1 MLSRISSR
9 AALGSEGKEAI
20 ANRRVAQ
27 RGLKRF
33 SAHHIYRTFEQ
44 AGNKLLQIDISI
56 YVPYRVRIDVDQYID
71 VTVGTSLTTRQRT
84 EQRHVKYPA
93 GSQFSFV
100 KAQCSE
106 GIFST
111 H

>member
-1 MLSRISSR
+1 
-9 AALGSEGKEAI
+9 
-20 ANRRVAQ
+20 
-27 RGLKRF
+27 
-33 SAHHIYRTFEQ
+33 
-44 AGNKLLQIDISI
+44 
-56 YVPYRVRIDVDQYID
+56 
-71 VTVGTSLTTRQRT
+71 
-84 EQRHVKYPA
+84 VKYPA